1 MGFYYSQK
9 FFICRKKKK
18 IMFDFFTNCAIMQ
31 LIVSFHD
38 YREE

>member
-1 MGFYYSQK
+1 MEFYCLK
-9 FFICRKKKK
+9 KIFICRKKQK
-18 IMFDFFTNCAIMQ
+18 IMFDFFTNYVIMQ